1 MDDTNNNPIENE
13 NIPENAPESYED
25 FLKRQGEAAADEI
38 QAAVGEAV
46 EETAAEDIPA
56 AVEEIAADAEP
67 GEAAAEV
74 PQAEAAADGVPAVE
88 EIPDQE
94 TAAESFD
101 EFMSRQEGVAE
112 TAAAEDVQADE
123 AALAEAEAEAA
134 AEQEKIAK
142 VKKKRRT
149 TITLTVVLIVLVA
162 AAAALAWML
171 FGKQASGDYSSPVVT
186 VDGES
191 SDGYEFALSFS
202 QLWHYYSYY
211 GMSDTATL
219 KQNVVDQLAYIN
231 MTAKAAK
238 DAGLELDEDDLAQA
252 EEQIN
257 AIVRSAEESSV
268 SAEELIRQQYGIE
281 IPLEKLRAVMEKQSV
296 AQKYINK
303 IIDEK
308 TSAYTDNNDAVGAE
322 YEANRKNYDVCD
334 VSYIFLES
342 TEDAVHITDA
352 VAEGKSL
359 GDAASEIAG
368 DAEIKQLSG
377 FTYDVI
383 AQSFSQDAAD
393 WIFKTDD
400 DGNYI
405 TEAGAAK
412 VVTIQGGTYVLYQN
426 NVPGKD
432 ESAGENGNPAW
443 IDTVASA
450 LSEKDMQTWYDEFTA
465 SYKDKIT
472 TDDAAIN
479 AIIAAITGQ
488 SAAQTTA
495 AAQAVN

>member
-67 GEAAAEV
+67 GGAAAEV
-74 PQAEAAADGVPAVE
+74 PRAEAAADGVPAVE

-202 QLWHYYSYY
+202 QLWQYYSYY

-257 AIVRSAEESSV
+257 AIVKAAEESSV
-268 SAEELIRQQYGIE
+268 TTDELIRRQYGID
-281 IPLEKLRAVMEKQSV
+281 IPMEKLKAILDKQSL
-296 AQKYINK
+296 AQKYIDKVIADKNAAYAEK
-303 IIDEK
+303 ADEIE
-308 TSAYTDNNDAVGAE
+308 AE
-322 YEANRKNYDVCD
+322 YEANRKSYDVCN
-334 VSYIFLES
+334 VSYIFLDS

-359 GDAASEIAG
+359 GDAAAQIAS
-368 DAEIKQLSG
+368 DAEIKQISGYTYEVLS
-377 FTYDVI
+377 
-383 AQSFSQDAAD
+383 QSFSQDAAD

-405 TEAGAAK
+405 TKDGAAK

-426 NVPGKD
+426 SVPSRD
-432 ESAGENGNPAW
+432 ETVGVSGNPVW
-443 IDTVASA
+443 VTTVIDNLTN
-450 LSEKDMQTWYDEFTA
+450 KDMQSWYDEFTA
-465 SYKDKIT
+465 SYKDKII

-479 AIIAAITGQ
+479 TIIAAITGQ
-488 SAAQTTA
+488 GSAQTTA
-495 AAQAVN
+495 AVQAVN